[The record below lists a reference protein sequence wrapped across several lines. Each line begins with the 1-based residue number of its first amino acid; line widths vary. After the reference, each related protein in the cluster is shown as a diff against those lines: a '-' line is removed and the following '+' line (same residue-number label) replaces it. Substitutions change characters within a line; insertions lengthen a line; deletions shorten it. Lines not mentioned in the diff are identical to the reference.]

1 MFFSPGHRIQK
12 YLKQHPDTKT
22 ILVMG
27 SRDATSAIRA
37 ITSILSTSFSVSIGI
52 NKNIKPGIVILDFKS
67 MHNFPKIQ
75 PDFVALTS
83 CKSLSELAKYRPWID
98 AAKYVLVNYNDTAD
112 EVRQEL
118 ETHPGYS
125 SYGDERPAD
134 YYFENQD
141 FSIHGHK
148 GVFIDAKDDR
158 LPAFVHILGEHNL
171 RPITLAA
178 AIAHRFR
185 VHRSDIIKAIESLRP
200 LHGRMSPAVG
210 PNGSIIIDDAANL
223 SSNSIKN
230 GLHTISMLSAPM
242 RMLVIKDLRRK
253 IPYDPDLIHH
263 IVVIDPDISISENGI
278 FHNFPTEVEA
288 IKYIRESAEPDSV
301 ILLECPLPELITKY
315 TLEED

>member
-12 YLKQHPDTKT
+12 YLQQNPHTKT

-27 SRDATSAIRA
+27 SRGATSAIRA
-37 ITSILSTSFSVSIGI
+37 ITSVLSTTFSVSIGV
-52 NKNIKPGIVILDFKS
+52 NKNLKPDIVVLDFKS
-67 MHNFPKIQ
+67 MHNFPLIK

-83 CKSLSELAKYRPWID
+83 CRSLSELAQYRPWID
-98 AAKYVLVNYNDTAD
+98 AAKYILVNYNDVAK
-112 EVRQEL
+112 EVREEL
-118 ETHPGYS
+118 EKHPGYA
-125 SYGDERPAD
+125 SYGDEKSAD

-141 FSIHGHK
+141 FTIHGHK
-148 GVFIDAKDDR
+148 GVFVDPNKDR

-185 VHRSDIIKAIESLRP
+185 VHRNDITKAIESLRP
-200 LHGRMSPAVG
+200 LRGRMSPALG
-210 PNGSIIIDDAANL
+210 PNGSIILDDSANL

-253 IPYDPDLIHH
+253 IPYDPDLIQH
-263 IVVIDPDISISENGI
+263 IVVIDPDISVSENGI
-278 FHNFPTEVEA
+278 FHNFPTEIEA
-288 IKYIRESAEPDSV
+288 MKYIRENAEPDSI
-301 ILLECPLPELITKY
+301 ILLECPIPELITKY
-315 TLEED
+315 TLEEI